1 MKRNKNKRERGTG
14 LRTINLSGNQM
25 WGELPYTISTLVG
38 LTTLNLTGNKFS
50 QQLPEVA
57 HTEEGRGD
65 STVL

>member
-1 MKRNKNKRERGTG
+1 
-14 LRTINLSGNQM
+14 M